1 MSRLPTS
8 EAGFSLIELMVS
20 VLLGLVLVMGTASFY
35 ATLNTTSTTA
45 SQLGSAQESLQAV
58 NLVVGR
64 ALRQASSA
72 TVQNGGKG
80 LVVTYNNIQSGDQVL
95 SCLGHTRANGD
106 SDTFSVQNG
115 ALYCN
120 DGNGTAQMVAI
131 GLQDLTFSSAGTYLI
146 QIVVKPQY
154 LPASYTNGISLSF
167 AIWQQYIQS
176 RLT

>member
-1 MSRLPTS
+1 MSPLSRQM
-8 EAGFSLIELMVS
+8 AGFSLIELMVS

-45 SQLGSAQESLQAV
+45 NQLGSAQESLQGV

-64 ALRQASSA
+64 ALRQAASA
-72 TVQNGGKG
+72 TVQNSGKG
-80 LVVTYNNIQSGDQVL
+80 LLVTYGNIQSGDQVL

-106 SDTFSVQNG
+106 VDTFTVQNG

-120 DGNGTAQMVAI
+120 DGLGAAQIVAM
-131 GLQDLTFSSAGTYLI
+131 GLQDLSFVSSGTYLI
-146 QIVVKPQY
+146 QVIVKPLY
-154 LPASYTNGISLSF
+154 LPASYPNGISLSF